1 MIFRILLKKQFIK
14 IKEEIVFEIQENT
27 SKIQTLQKIS
37 ENLFLLIQNAN
48 GFRFDSYVNM
58 L

>member
-14 IKEEIVFEIQENT
+14 IKEEIAFEIQENI